1 MRIAIVT
8 AWYPNRKNPLYG
20 VFIQNQARA
29 LSAHC
34 SVCVLLLKWSLIP
47 YVTERKDGDITII
60 EKGDFYFPNAS
71 EQLLNFW
78 ASRYVYFFRGIHAK
92 NPFDLIHCHDH
103 YGAFVGDRIKKELKI
118 PYICTIHNSNIMND
132 KLVDWKK
139 AYLPRI
145 LKNANSVISVGK
157 KLANT
162 LESKYHIS
170 KVKVIPN
177 YIDTD
182 QFKIEPTRS
191 SNDFRFLFVG
201 GLESHK
207 GIVELVK
214 AFRRAGISGASLHIV
229 GTGILEKEIK
239 AYINEFELNDSIHL
253 YGEIPNNKL
262 PEIYNSSHVYVSVS
276 EYETFGVTV
285 LEAMSCGLPVL
296 FTASGGP
303 DELVMDFAGIKI
315 KERTIKGIKQ
325 GLEKIKEKY
334 SNFDGEQIR
343 GHVINQ
349 YGSQKMIEAL
359 LTEYKLVLDAE
370 A

>member
-8 AWYPNRKNPLYG
+8 AWYPSRKNPLYG

-47 YVTERKDGDITII
+47 YVRELRDGDITII
-60 EKGDFYFPNAS
+60 EKGDFYLPNAS
-71 EQLLNFW
+71 ELLLNFW
-78 ASRYVYFFRGIHAK
+78 ASRYVYFFRGINAK
-92 NPFDLIHCHDH
+92 NPFDLVHCHDH
-103 YGAFVGDRIKKELKI
+103 YGAFVGDKIKNELKI

-145 LKNANSVISVGK
+145 LKNADSVISVGK

-162 LESKYHIS
+162 LESNYQVKE
-170 KVKVIPN
+170 VKVIPN
-177 YIDTD
+177 YINTD
-182 QFKIEPTRS
+182 QFSIKPNRS
-191 SNDFRFLFVG
+191 LSDFRFLFVG

-207 GIVELVK
+207 GVVELVN
-214 AFRRAGISGASLHIV
+214 AFHQANISGATLHIV
-229 GTGILEKEIK
+229 GTGILDKEIK
-239 AYINEFELNDSIHL
+239 SYINEHKLNEVIHL
-253 YGEIPNNKL
+253 HGEIPNNKL

-296 FTASGGP
+296 YTASGGP
-303 DELVMDFAGIKI
+303 DELVMDFAGIEI
-315 KERTIKGIKQ
+315 QERTIQGIAD
-325 GLEKIKEKY
+325 GLKKIKEKY
-334 SNFDGEQIR
+334 ASFEPDQIR
-343 GHVINQ
+343 GHVIQ
-349 YGSQKMIEAL
+349 HYGSQKMIEAL
-359 LTEYKLVLDAE
+359 LTEYKMVLDAK

>member
-8 AWYPNRKNPLYG
+8 AWYPNEKNPLYG

-34 SVCVLLLKWSLIP
+34 EVFVLLLNWSLIP
-47 YVTERKDGDITII
+47 YTRERKEGKVTII

-71 EQLLNFW
+71 EQFLNFW
-78 ASRYVYFFRGIHAK
+78 ASRYVRFFKGIHEKSA
-92 NPFDLIHCHDH
+92 FDLVHCHDH
-103 YGAFVGDRIKKELKI
+103 YGTFVGDIIKTQLSI

-132 KLVDWKK
+132 KLVGWKK

-145 LKNANSVISVGK
+145 LNNADRVISVGK

-162 LESKYHIS
+162 LKSKYQIS
-170 KVKVIPN
+170 DVKVIPN

-182 QFKIEPTRS
+182 LFGIESTRNS
-191 SNDFRFLFVG
+191 DDFQFLFVG

-207 GIVELVK
+207 GIVDLVK
-214 AFRRAGISGASLHIV
+214 AFHKANIEDASLHIV
-229 GTGILEKEIK
+229 GTGDLRNEI
-239 AYINEFELNDSIHL
+239 ASYIQKNDLIEIIHL
-253 YGEIPNNKL
+253 HGEVPNDKL
-262 PEIYNSSHVYVSVS
+262 PEIYNESHVYVSVS

-303 DELVMDFAGIKI
+303 DDLVKDFAGLEI
-315 KERTIKGIKQ
+315 KERTIQGIDNGLKEIKGKY
-325 GLEKIKEKY
+325 GKYNGEKIRE
-334 SNFDGEQIR
+334 
-343 GHVINQ
+343 HVMNN
-349 YGSQKMIEAL
+349 YGSQKIIETL
-359 LTEYKLVLDAE
+359 LNEYKLVLNAK